1 MVIRLMIMS
10 TIPPITITSSSD
22 IDSSDKTNTSGTA
35 QDIQYSIVL
44 YISAVPSVRHAT
56 GCQESDKERMNMVE
70 EWLTAMT
77 PKVENG
83 WTKRSS
89 GRMRLPNPH
98 VDGMGGGAGCI
109 LFSR

>member
-1 MVIRLMIMS
+1 MS

-56 GCQESDKERMNMVE
+56 GGQESDKERMNIVG
-70 EWLTAMT
+70 EWLTTMT

-98 VDGMGGGAGCI
+98 VKGMGGGAGCI